1 MGAPSWPSQ
10 VGNDV
15 HVPAAVGWS
24 KFFKEDLPVDRE
36 GQKEPPPQGIFQRRW
51 EGGGR
56 RRRGWDDA
64 NRMAISPSCPTLT

>member
-36 GQKEPPPQGIFQRRW
+36 GQIL
-51 EGGGR
+51 GGG
-56 RRRGWDDA
+56 DDT
-64 NRMAISPSCPTLT
+64 STPSSDSGVLSW